1 MTKTRETIKREK
13 AEAARQKKQE
23 EAEAA
28 RQKKREEAFRAAS
41 SRRGT
46 RAGLRSGQDEILD
59 DEQPS
64 AENLERQNAHDVGV
78 QTLLSGPVVQAMDR
92 IRTFPISIK
101 MLLGFMVGLSGLI
114 YLFFPNSISN
124 LL

>member
-46 RAGLRSGQDEILD
+46 RAGLRSGQDEIQ

-64 AENLERQNAHDVGV
+64 ENLERQNADVGV

-101 MLLGFMVGLSGLI
+101 MLLGLTIGLSGLI
-114 YLFFPNSISN
+114 YLFYSNSLSN
-124 LL
+124 FL